1 MSMIL
6 ARELCLRA
14 SHGLKGPRGGG
25 GVLSA
30 VHSRWVKAEWTN
42 CVPLLSEKT
51 RNPPISLIMSEEHWL
66 SCLRR
71 TLSAWMVILPSRV
84 PFL

>member
-14 SHGLKGPRGGG
+14 PHGLKGPRGEWGG

-30 VHSRWVKAEWTN
+30 VHSRWVKAEWPN

-51 RNPPISLIMSEEHWL
+51 RNPPISLIMSEEH
-66 SCLRR
+66 
-71 TLSAWMVILPSRV
+71 
-84 PFL
+84 